1 MRRFRIRRRR
11 AVALVL
17 LPVAAIAMTTSFTM
31 AASAPRKA
39 AIEPQKRSVTIGN
52 RVLMRGRFPDAP
64 NAAVEI
70 RFQAAGHKSFER
82 VATTRTGPG
91 GYYDVRVKP
100 RGTGLW
106 RADLADPARV
116 AQASS
121 SPLDSRSRVDAR
133 SDIERIRVRSRL
145 KADVSTHNATVGRS
159 VRVTGHVAPRG
170 RRSVVITAGGREIDT
185 RTDRRGRFELSWQP
199 PSTGTYK
206 LTAKARGDRVAAG
219 SSDGAG
225 KVTVYRQAAASWY
238 GPGLYGNRTACGQTL
253 TSGTLGVA
261 HKTMPCGTKLK
272 LRYGSRTVS
281 VRVIDRGPY
290 AAGREFD
297 LTYATKQRL
306 GFPDTGTVYT
316 SK

>member
-1 MRRFRIRRRR
+1 MRRFRIWRRR
-11 AVALVL
+11 AAAFAL
-17 LPVAAIAMTTSFTM
+17 LPVAAITMTTSFTM

-64 NAAVEI
+64 NATVEI
-70 RFQAAGHKSFER
+70 RFQAAGHKRFER

-91 GYYDVRVKP
+91 GYYDVRVQP

-121 SPLDSRSRVDAR
+121 NQLGAQPRVDAR
-133 SDIERIRVRSRL
+133 SDSERIRVRSKV
-145 KADVSTHNATVGRS
+145 KADVSTHNATIGRS
-159 VRVTGHVAPRG
+159 VKVKGRVAPVG
-170 RRSVVITAGGREIDT
+170 RRSVEITAGGREIDT
-185 RTDRRGRFELSWQP
+185 RANRHGRFEVSWRP

-206 LTAKARGDRVAAG
+206 VTAKAHGDRVAAG

-225 KVTVYRQAAASWY
+225 KVTVYRPAAASWY

-253 TSGTLGVA
+253 TPGTLGVA
-261 HKTMPCGTKLK
+261 NKTMPCGTKLK
-272 LRYGSRTVS
+272 LRYGSRTVT